1 MRIEIAPPPPMAH
14 KREFDYGSGDFE
26 RVRKLIYHHAGIA
39 LNESKVEMVYSRIA
53 KRLRTLHMNSFKPY
67 LDMLEDDAHPEWE
80 HFVNALTTN
89 LTEFFRE
96 PHHYPVLADLAL
108 RTKHRPFRVWS
119 AACST
124 GEEPYSL
131 AMTLCDAFDTVA
143 PPVTILAT
151 DLDTG
156 VLSKAR
162 EGIYS
167 EERISDLDMEHLRRY
182 FLRGKGGKEGMVR
195 MRSEIRSLIT
205 FHQLNFLAPDWDV
218 RGPFEA
224 IFCRNVL
231 IYFDKPTQ
239 YQVLK
244 RLAERMAPGGLLFA
258 GHSESLLYAADLFQ
272 PIGKTVYRLTRDKGT
287 QVLHG

>member
-1 MRIEIAPPPPMAH
+1 MRNPNLAVPAGQH
-14 KREFDYGSGDFE
+14 KREFDYGRADFE
-26 RVRKLIYHHAGIA
+26 RVCRLIYRHAGIA
-39 LNESKVEMVYSRIA
+39 LNDSKVEMVYSRVA
-53 KRLRTLHMNSFKPY
+53 KRLRMLGMASFRPY

-96 PHHYPVLADLAL
+96 PHHYPVLAAHAL
-108 RTKHRPFRVWS
+108 KSTHRPFRVWS

-131 AMTLCDAFDTVA
+131 AMTLCDAFDSIT
-143 PPVTILAT
+143 PPISLVAT

-156 VLSKAR
+156 VLAKAR
-162 EGIYS
+162 EGIYAD
-167 EERISDLDMEHLRRY
+167 ERIADVDDDHLKRY
-182 FLRGKGGKEGMVR
+182 FLRGKGAREGSVR
-195 MRSEIRSLIT
+195 MRAEIRSLIT
-205 FHQLNFLAPDWDV
+205 FHQLNFLSADWDIK
-218 RGPFEA
+218 GPFDA

-239 YQVLK
+239 YRVLQ
-244 RLAERMAPGGLLFA
+244 RLAERLAPGGLFFA

-272 PIGKTVYRLTRDKGT
+272 PIGKTVYRLTSDR
-287 QVLHG
+287 H